1 MINICEHC
9 GREFAGKSHKPGK
22 MRKYC
27 GVECYKEA
35 RGCKTYST
43 AVCLNCG
50 KPFRES
56 RDRPNTFCS
65 SKCSGKYYGR
75 IKTIE
80 TAERKDVNPKHI
92 ERLKELRKEIKEI
105 QYIIDH
111 ERRCT
116 ECGKWFMPAG
126 TGRRLYCSEECAR
139 KADNRRHDKRLYKNG
154 KADMTITLTKLYMR
168 DGGVC
173 QICGKHIDFDRDSN
187 SDDYPS
193 IDHIKPLSKGG
204 LHVWDNVQLAC
215 RRCNALKGDKWDG

>member
-1 MINICEHC
+1 MINICECC
-9 GREFAGKSHKPGK
+9 GREFTGKSHKPGK

-27 GVECYKEA
+27 GVECYKES

-75 IKTIE
+75 IRTIE

-92 ERLKELRKEIKEI
+92 ERLKELQKEIKEI

-111 ERRCT
+111 ERRCA
-116 ECGKWFMPAG
+116 ECGKWFMPSG
-126 TGRRLYCSEECAR
+126 TRRRLYCSEECAR
-139 KADNRRHDKRLYKNG
+139 KADNRRHDKRLRKNG

-193 IDHIKPLSKGG
+193 IDHIKPLSRGG
-204 LHVWDNVQLAC
+204 LHIWDNVQLAC
-215 RRCNALKGDKWDG
+215 RRCNALKGDKWDD